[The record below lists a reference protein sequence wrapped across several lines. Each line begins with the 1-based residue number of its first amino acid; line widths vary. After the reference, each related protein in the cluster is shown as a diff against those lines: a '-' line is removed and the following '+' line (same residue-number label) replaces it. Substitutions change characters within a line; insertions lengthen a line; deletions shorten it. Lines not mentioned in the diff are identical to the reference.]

1 MDFVVGVMKFCL
13 AVFLIILAYFAIKA
27 AVSILAIILAV
38 VVTIGVAYLIYSEVK
53 KSKHES
59 QE

>member
-1 MDFVVGVMKFCL
+1 MDFAVGVMKFCL
-13 AVFLIILAYFAIKA
+13 AVFLLLLAYFVIKA
-27 AVSILAIILAV
+27 SVSILAIILAV
-38 VVTIGVAYLIYSEVK
+38 AVTVGVAYLIYSEVK

>member
-1 MDFVVGVMKFCL
+1 MDFVLGVMKFCL
-13 AVFLIILAYFAIKA
+13 VVFLSILAYFVIKA
-27 AVSILAIILAV
+27 AVTILAIILAV
-38 VVTIGVAYLIYSEVK
+38 AVTIGIAYLIYSEVK

>member
-13 AVFLIILAYFAIKA
+13 AVFLIILAGFVIKT
-27 AVSILAIILAV
+27 AVLVLAIILAV
-38 VVTIGVAYLIYSEVK
+38 AVTIGVAYLIYSEVK

>member
-13 AVFLIILAYFAIKA
+13 AVFLIILAYFVIKA
-27 AVSILAIILAV
+27 AVLIIAIILAV

-53 KSKHES
+53 KSKYES
-59 QE
+59 YS

>member
-1 MDFVVGVMKFCL
+1 MDFVVGVIKFCL
-13 AVFLIILAYFAIKA
+13 AVFLIILAYFVIKT
-27 AVSILAIILAV
+27 AVLIVAIILAV
-38 VVTIGVAYLIYSEVK
+38 VVSIGVAYLIYSEVK

>member
-1 MDFVVGVMKFCL
+1 MDFVVGVTKFCL

>member
-1 MDFVVGVMKFCL
+1 MDFVLGVMKFYL
-13 AVFLIILAYFAIKA
+13 IVFLIVLAYFVIKA
-27 AVSILAIILAV
+27 AVAILAIILAV
-38 VVTIGVAYLIYSEVK
+38 AVTIGIAYLIYSEVK

>member
-13 AVFLIILAYFAIKA
+13 AVFLIILAYFVIKA
-27 AVSILAIILAV
+27 SVLIIAIILAV

-53 KSKHES
+53 KPNHES

>member
-13 AVFLIILAYFAIKA
+13 AVFLIILAYFVIKA

>member
-13 AVFLIILAYFAIKA
+13 AVFLIILAYFVIKA
-27 AVSILAIILAV
+27 AVLIVAIILAV
-38 VVTIGVAYLIYSEVK
+38 VVSIGVAYLIYSEVK

-59 QE
+59 QK

>member
-1 MDFVVGVMKFCL
+1 MDFVLGVMKFCL
-13 AVFLIILAYFAIKA
+13 VVFLIILAYFVIKA
-27 AVSILAIILAV
+27 AVTILAV
-38 VVTIGVAYLIYSEVK
+38 IVAVAVTIGIAYLIYSEVK

>member
-13 AVFLIILAYFAIKA
+13 AVFLIVLAYFVIKA

-38 VVTIGVAYLIYSEVK
+38 AVTVGIAYLIYSEVK
-53 KSKHES
+53 KPNHES

>member
-1 MDFVVGVMKFCL
+1 MDFVLGVMKFCL
-13 AVFLIILAYFAIKA
+13 VVFLIILAYFVFKA
-27 AVSILAIILAV
+27 AVTILAV
-38 VVTIGVAYLIYSEVK
+38 IVAVAVTIGIAYLIYSEVK

>member
-1 MDFVVGVMKFCL
+1 MDFAVGVMKFCL
-13 AVFLIILAYFAIKA
+13 AVFLLLLAYFVIKA
-27 AVSILAIILAV
+27 SVSILAIILAV
-38 VVTIGVAYLIYSEVK
+38 VVPIGVAYLIYSEVK

>member
-13 AVFLIILAYFAIKA
+13 AVFLIILAYYVIKA
-27 AVSILAIILAV
+27 AASIVAIILAV

-53 KSKHES
+53 KPNHES

>member
-1 MDFVVGVMKFCL
+1 MDFVVGVIKFCL
-13 AVFLIILAYFAIKA
+13 AVFLIILAYFVIKA
-27 AVSILAIILAV
+27 AVLIVAIILAV
-38 VVTIGVAYLIYSEVK
+38 VVTLGVAYLIYSEVK

>member
-13 AVFLIILAYFAIKA
+13 AVFLITLAYFVIKA

-38 VVTIGVAYLIYSEVK
+38 AVTIGIAYLIYSEVK

>member
-13 AVFLIILAYFAIKA
+13 AGFLIILAYFVIKA
-27 AVSILAIILAV
+27 AVLIIAIILAV

>member
-1 MDFVVGVMKFCL
+1 MDFAIGVMKFCL
-13 AVFLIILAYFAIKA
+13 VVFLIVLAYFVVKA
-27 AVSILAIILAV
+27 AVLILAIIFAV
-38 VVTIGVAYLIYSEVK
+38 AVAVGVAYLIYSEVK

>member
-13 AVFLIILAYFAIKA
+13 AVFLIILACFVIKT
-27 AVSILAIILAV
+27 AVLILAV
-38 VVTIGVAYLIYSEVK
+38 ILAVAVTIGIAYLFYSEVK

-59 QE
+59 QK

>member
-1 MDFVVGVMKFCL
+1 MDFVVGVMKLCL
-13 AVFLIILAYFAIKA
+13 AVFLTILAYFVIKA
-27 AVSILAIILAV
+27 AVLIVAIILAV

>member
-27 AVSILAIILAV
+27 AVLIVAIILAV

>member
-1 MDFVVGVMKFCL
+1 MKFCL
-13 AVFLIILAYFAIKA
+13 AVFLTILAYFVIKA
-27 AVSILAIILAV
+27 AVSIVAIILAV

>member
-13 AVFLIILAYFAIKA
+13 AVFLVILAYFVIKA
-27 AVSILAIILAV
+27 AVLVLAV
-38 VVTIGVAYLIYSEVK
+38 IFAVAVTIGIAYLIYPEVK
-53 KSKHES
+53 KPNHES

>member
-13 AVFLIILAYFAIKA
+13 AVFLIILAYFVIKA

-38 VVTIGVAYLIYSEVK
+38 AVTIGVAYLIYSEVK

>member
-1 MDFVVGVMKFCL
+1 MDFAVGVIKLCL
-13 AVFLIILAYFAIKA
+13 AVFLLLLAYFVIKA
-27 AVSILAIILAV
+27 SVSILAIILAV
-38 VVTIGVAYLIYSEVK
+38 VVTIVVAYLIYSEVK

>member
-13 AVFLIILAYFAIKA
+13 AVFLIILAYFVIKA
-27 AVSILAIILAV
+27 SVSILAIILAV
-38 VVTIGVAYLIYSEVK
+38 VVTIGVAYLIYSEVE

-59 QE
+59 QD

>member
-13 AVFLIILAYFAIKA
+13 AAFLIILAYFVIKA
-27 AVSILAIILAV
+27 AVLIVAIILAV

>member
-13 AVFLIILAYFAIKA
+13 AVFLIILAYFVIKA
-27 AVSILAIILAV
+27 AVLIVAIILAA

>member
-1 MDFVVGVMKFCL
+1 MDFAIGVMKFCL
-13 AVFLIILAYFAIKA
+13 VVFIIVLAYFVIKA
-27 AVSILAIILAV
+27 AVLILAIIFAV
-38 VVTIGVAYLIYSEVK
+38 AVTVGVAYLIYSEVK

>member
-13 AVFLIILAYFAIKA
+13 AVLLIILAYFVIKT
-27 AVSILAIILAV
+27 AVLILAIILAV
-38 VVTIGVAYLIYSEVK
+38 AVTIGIAYLIYSEVK

-59 QE
+59 QK